1 MNRLLGRSEEGCHFN
16 RKVCDDVDLCSGR
29 ETNSPSLYFKTKKKY
44 LFNQTV
50 LGMGGRVIS
59 CDEIKMFCSQF
70 TCVIPSFTSQLM
82 IIFHLS
88 TEETHIGFEL
98 QWNARTEPLK
108 L

>member
-16 RKVCDDVDLCSGR
+16 CKVCDDVDLHSGR
-29 ETNSPSLYFKTKKKY
+29 ETNSPSLYFKTKQKY

-70 TCVIPSFTSQLM
+70 TCVISSFTSQLM